1 MLEQIHHW
9 MQVPQA
15 VFWVCAATGLVIPL
29 PEDIV
34 MLYLG
39 IVVKDEGLAWWPM
52 MLAAAFGALLRDII
66 MYFVGRGL
74 GDWIFSDTRVLRLFG
89 VKRLEKARNLF
100 LKRGTEAVI
109 MGRFMVG
116 ARVAFFAVA
125 GAMRTPFRTF
135 LVWDFLGTLVSTPIL
150 MLLGAWLGHP
160 FLNFMHWTIART
172 GPGLWIVVGVLGFVW
187 WWVAR
192 KRNPDGDDDASATV
206 SERDI

>member
-9 MQVPQA
+9 MHTPWL
-15 VFWVCAATGLVIPL
+15 VFWVCSATGLVIPL

-34 MLYLG
+34 ILYLG
-39 IVVKDEGLAWWPM
+39 IVVKDDGLPWWPM
-52 MLAAAFGALLRDII
+52 MFAAAFGTLLRDII

-74 GDWIFSDTRVLRLFG
+74 GDWIFSDPRVLRVFG

-109 MGRFMVG
+109 LGRFMVG

-135 LVWDFLGTLVSTPIL
+135 LLWDFLGTLVSTPIL

-160 FLNFMHWTIART
+160 FLDLMQWTIART
-172 GPGLWIVVGVLGFVW
+172 GPGLWIAVVIIGLIW

-192 KRNPDGDDDASATV
+192 KRNPGGDEDTPTPIAG
-206 SERDI
+206 RDV